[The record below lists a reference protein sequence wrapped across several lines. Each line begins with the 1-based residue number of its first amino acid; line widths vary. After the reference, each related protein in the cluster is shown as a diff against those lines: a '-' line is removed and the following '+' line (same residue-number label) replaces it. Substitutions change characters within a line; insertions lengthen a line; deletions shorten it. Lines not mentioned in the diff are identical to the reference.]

1 MLLSYRC
8 SAAISKLPVKLLVL
22 AQIPPPHHGQS
33 IMVQTLVD
41 GLPQIAPDI
50 EIFHVNLSLS
60 STTTDIGR
68 WQPMKLIAA
77 WRAARTAIKLA
88 RHHQV
93 DALYYVPAPGKRI
106 ALWRDIFILR
116 LVRPIVPRLVLHW
129 HASGLGEWLQ
139 TSASPLERRLA
150 HAVLDHADLAL
161 TLAPSLAADAA
172 LFQPHH
178 TTIVPNG
185 IADPFADRP
194 VQRPPPTER
203 IEVLFLGLGTAAKGL
218 FLTLEA
224 IAAGPS
230 SLHLTFAGDF
240 ATPADATRFQQLAA
254 PLGDRVRHVG
264 FVTGATKIQL
274 LRDSHVLCFPT
285 SYPHEAFPLVLL
297 EALAADLPIVTTP
310 WRAIP
315 ELLPSGYPFFLHAP
329 QATQLSALLVKA
341 AHGPRPDQALRHH
354 FLDHFTSQK
363 FLAHL
368 ARNLAVIAG

>member
-194 VQRPPPTER
+194 VQRPPP
-203 IEVLFLGLGTAAKGL
+203 
-218 FLTLEA
+218 
-224 IAAGPS
+224 P
-230 SLHLTFAGDF
+230 
-240 ATPADATRFQQLAA
+240 
-254 PLGDRVRHVG
+254 
-264 FVTGATKIQL
+264 
-274 LRDSHVLCFPT
+274 
-285 SYPHEAFPLVLL
+285 
-297 EALAADLPIVTTP
+297 
-310 WRAIP
+310 
-315 ELLPSGYPFFLHAP
+315 PSGSKCSFSDWAPPPRDFFSPSKPSLPDPPHCTSRSL
-329 QATQLSALLVKA
+329 ATS
-341 AHGPRPDQALRHH
+341 PRPPTPPVSSNSPRPSATVCGTLG
-354 FLDHFTSQK
+354 S
-363 FLAHL
+363 
-368 ARNLAVIAG
+368 